1 MRAGLM
7 LTAIAAI
14 GFPGAVL
21 AQGGQCAR
29 LRTIVNSPAPTI
41 GALASLEHLVSVL
54 KAGITMIDQS
64 CDDAS
69 PEQRPQLY
77 EAWKQARA
85 NCLQL
90 TSGASSYADLPD
102 TSACKES
109 VSQN

>member
-7 LTAIAAI
+7 LAAVAAI

-29 LRTIVNSPAPTI
+29 LQAITNSPSPTI
-41 GALASLEHLVSVL
+41 GALASLEHLVAVL
-54 KAGITMIDQS
+54 KAGIAMIDLS
-64 CDDAS
+64 CEGSS
-69 PEQRPQLY
+69 PAQRPQFY

-90 TSGASSYADLPD
+90 TSGATSYADLPD
-102 TSACKES
+102 TSACKE
-109 VSQN
+109 NIAP